1 MLCSLS
7 ELGLGEDQDGIAELR
22 DDAPVGTSFADFA
35 ETAFSGLVDPVI
47 EIAITPNRGDCLGV
61 RGVARDL
68 AAAGY
73 GQLKQID
80 FSAAEGEFDSSLVW
94 QIEDE
99 VASLVPLISGRM
111 FEGVSNG
118 SSPDWMAQRLTAVG
132 QRLSLLLLT
141 SPIM

>member
-1 MLCSLS
+1 M
-7 ELGLGEDQDGIAELR
+7 
-22 DDAPVGTSFADFA
+22 
-35 ETAFSGLVDPVI
+35 
-47 EIAITPNRGDCLGV
+47 

-118 SSPDWMAQRLTAVG
+118 LVS
-132 QRLSLLLLT
+132 
-141 SPIM
+141 